1 VAAGAGAMN
10 PSLLPPQTDPVRV
23 LIADDHPVLRHGLR
37 ALLEAS
43 GLTVVGEAN
52 TGIEAVQLALTLQP
66 NVVLMDID
74 MPEMNGIEATKRI
87 HAKLPQV
94 RILILTMFHDD
105 KSVFAAMQVGAHG
118 YLLKGSQKQEML
130 QAIQGVAAGGVIFC
144 PGVAEQVMKYFAV
157 QKNDYVPDFPELTSR
172 EQEVLEL
179 IAQHKSNAEIAH
191 ELQLAPK
198 TVRNYV
204 SLVLSKLHMASR
216 AKAILVAKHSRS
228 VTSETT

>member
-1 VAAGAGAMN
+1 M
-10 PSLLPPQTDPVRV
+10 
-23 LIADDHPVLRHGLR
+23 RHGLR

-52 TGIEAVQLALTLQP
+52 TGTEAVQLALTLQP

-87 HAKLPQV
+87 HAKLPRV

-118 YLLKGSQKQEML
+118 YILKGTQKVEMM
-130 QAIQGVAAGGVIFC
+130 QAIQGVAAGGVIFG
-144 PGVAEQVMKYFAV
+144 PDVAEQVMNYFAV
-157 QKNDYVPDFPELTSR
+157 QKKDAVPDFPELTSR

-179 IAQHKSNAEIAH
+179 IAQHRSNAEIAR

-204 SLVLSKLHMASR
+204 SLVLSKLHTATR
-216 AKAILVAKHSRS
+216 AKAILVAKCGKFVSLDK
-228 VTSETT
+228 SEFDASQKQNLDTEGAN